1 MEIRPC
7 PDLPSGICSRG
18 SLRRIPLPG
27 RSTIILQVQREIFR
41 NGRCRCEKLQC
52 RRPQIMPHSAGR
64 YVTSRPARRQRS
76 RRDRRVHHPSPSR
89 LAPAAP
95 SERGRLFVRGK
106 RAAMSGVSAAHPRGH
121 ASSPNPRAQPTQ
133 TRTGGEAAAAAPG
146 RISAPAQDDGH
157 APSQNPRAQPTQ
169 TRTGGKAA
177 AAAPGRSNASTRDT
191 RQAPGRNPRAQPTQ
205 TRTGGI
211 AAVAAPGRT
220 SAPARD

>member
-64 YVTSRPARRQRS
+64 YVTSRPARYQRS
-76 RRDRRVHHPSPSR
+76 RRDGCAYYPSPSR

-121 ASSPNPRAQPTQ
+121 ASSPNPSGTAGPNAHRRQSRRSCTRQDKRAHARLRAKRQAESQRAQPTQ
-133 TRTGGEAAAAAPG
+133 KRTGGEAA
-146 RISAPAQDDGH
+146 
-157 APSQNPRAQPTQ
+157 
-169 TRTGGKAA
+169 
-177 AAAPGRSNASTRDT
+177 
-191 RQAPGRNPRAQPTQ
+191 
-205 TRTGGI
+205 
-211 AAVAAPGRT
+211 VAAPSRT

>member
-52 RRPQIMPHSAGR
+52 RRPKITPHSAGR
-64 YVTSRPARRQRS
+64 YVTSRPARYQRS
-76 RRDRRVHHPSPSR
+76 RRDGCAYYPSPSR

-106 RAAMSGVSAAHPRGH
+106 GGHQGPTYPQHIHAAMHP
-121 ASSPNPRAQPTQ
+121 AQTQAAQPTQ
-133 TRTGGEAAAAAPG
+133 KRTGGEAAAAAPG
-146 RISAPAQDDGH
+146 RIYAP
-157 APSQNPRAQPTQ
+157 
-169 TRTGGKAA
+169 
-177 AAAPGRSNASTRDT
+177 TRDS
-191 RQAPGRNPRAQPTQ
+191 RQAPHPSPRAQPTQ

-211 AAVAAPGRT
+211 AAAAAPGRIY
-220 SAPARD
+220 APA